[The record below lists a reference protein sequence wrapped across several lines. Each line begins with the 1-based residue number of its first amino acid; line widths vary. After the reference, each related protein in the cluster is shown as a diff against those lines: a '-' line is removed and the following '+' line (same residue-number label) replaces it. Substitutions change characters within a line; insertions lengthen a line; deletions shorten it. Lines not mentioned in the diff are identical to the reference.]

1 MWTKQFTAEGLTFFY
16 NSSLDHSSWQ
26 PPEDG
31 VVHVAPFLGY
41 QLDPLPVYSYES
53 VAPTTQIHKLDSSND
68 RNRADAITTTT
79 GNEIASVQDDGK
91 KKSIAKRFTSSSST
105 VGENSVDNSN
115 ESSYLRQKAELEA
128 MMGCKKD
135 DSAKWLVR

>member
-16 NSSLDHSSWQ
+16 NSSLGQSSWQ
-26 PPEDG
+26 PPEEG
-31 VVHVAPFLGY
+31 VVHIAPFLGY
-41 QLDPLPVYSYES
+41 QLDPLPAYNHES
-53 VAPTTQIHKLDSSND
+53 VAPTTQIHQLNCLDD
-68 RNRADAITTTT
+68 RNRADAICTNAD
-79 GNEIASVQDDGK
+79 NEIAPVQDDGK

-105 VGENSVDNSN
+105 VGETSVNNSN